1 MGVDILG
8 RMVTNKETKQ
18 SNDQHP
24 FGRRCLAVRKGR
36 PAKGGAKRGIAMKSL
51 KLICLMTLA
60 LIVGCSSSAPKRAA
74 VVQPSSYPVSE
85 YRIQP
90 GDLLD
95 IKLFYNPELN
105 EQLTVRS
112 DGRITLQLV
121 NDVVAAGLTPAEL
134 TAVLTKAYAGE
145 LANPKVAVIV
155 RTSVADKVY
164 VDGEV
169 VRAGMINLTGPT
181 TVLQSIAQ
189 AGGMKDSAK
198 TKEVLVLRKA
208 ENNEVTVIQVDL
220 KGALRGN
227 DQNQDIFV
235 RPNDIVY
242 VPKSKISD
250 INTWIDLYI
259 RKNIPFPI
267 GLGYSL

>member
-1 MGVDILG
+1 
-8 RMVTNKETKQ
+8 
-18 SNDQHP
+18 
-24 FGRRCLAVRKGR
+24 
-36 PAKGGAKRGIAMKSL
+36 MKTL
-51 KLICLMTLA
+51 RLFWLVTLA
-60 LIVGCSSSAPKRAA
+60 FVFGCASHRSAEMTPDQFAA
-74 VVQPSSYPVSE
+74 PVYPVQE

-90 GDLLD
+90 GDQLD

-121 NDVVAAGLTPAEL
+121 NDVVAAGRTPEEL
-134 TAVLTKAYAGE
+134 TQVLNKAYSAE

-169 VRAGMINLTGPT
+169 NRAGLVTMPGPM

-189 AGGMKDSAK
+189 AGGLREAADPDQ
-198 TKEVLVLRKA
+198 VVVLRRGADGKV
-208 ENNEVTVIQVDL
+208 NTIQVNLEPALEGRD
-220 KGALRGN
+220 GAS
-227 DQNQDIFV
+227 DIFL
-235 RPNDIVY
+235 RPNDIVL
-242 VPKSKISD
+242 VPKSGIANV
-250 INTWIDLYI
+250 NTWIDMYI
-259 RKNIPFPI
+259 RKNIPLPI

>member
-1 MGVDILG
+1 MKAITIVWLITL
-8 RMVTNKETKQ
+8 T
-18 SNDQHP
+18 
-24 FGRRCLAVRKGR
+24 F
-36 PAKGGAKRGIAMKSL
+36 IA
-51 KLICLMTLA
+51 
-60 LIVGCSSSAPKRAA
+60 GCSTSATGRGK
-74 VVQPSSYPVSE
+74 VDSLQPTIFLTKE

-90 GDLLD
+90 GDQLD

-121 NDVVAAGLTPAEL
+121 NDVVAAGQTPAEL
-134 TAVLTKAYAGE
+134 TVLLNKAYATE
-145 LANPKVAVIV
+145 LENPKVAVIV

-169 VRAGMINLTGPT
+169 NRAGLITMTGPM

-189 AGGMKDSAK
+189 AGGVKESAK
-198 TKEVLVLRKA
+198 TDQVIVLRKA
-208 ENNEVTVIQVDL
+208 DDGRMTAIQVNIQH
-220 KGALRGN
+220 ALQRANESG
-227 DQNQDIFV
+227 DIFL

-242 VPKSKISD
+242 VPKSTISNV
-250 INTWIDLYI
+250 NTWIDLYI
-259 RKNIPFPI
+259 RKNVPLPI

>member
-1 MGVDILG
+1 
-8 RMVTNKETKQ
+8 
-18 SNDQHP
+18 
-24 FGRRCLAVRKGR
+24 
-36 PAKGGAKRGIAMKSL
+36 MKAL
-51 KLICLMTLA
+51 KIVC
-60 LIVGCSSSAPKRAA
+60 LIVTLTLVGACSSSVAGRAGMS
-74 VVQPSSYPVSE
+74 QPSSHPARE

-95 IKLFYNPELN
+95 VKLFYNPELN

-134 TAVLTKAYAGE
+134 TTALTKAYAAD
-145 LANPKVAVIV
+145 LTNPKVAVIV
-155 RTSVADKVY
+155 RTSIADKVY

-169 VRAGMINLTGPT
+169 YRAGLVNLTGPT
-181 TVLQSIAQ
+181 TVLQSISQ
-189 AGGMKDSAK
+189 AGGMKDTAK
-198 TKEVLVLRKA
+198 TEGIIVLRRA
-208 ENNEVTVIQVDL
+208 ENNKMTAIQVDL
-220 KGALRGN
+220 KDALRGG
-227 DQNQDIFV
+227 DMNQDIVV

-242 VPKSKISD
+242 VPKSRISNVNKWVD
-250 INTWIDLYI
+250 MYI

>member
-1 MGVDILG
+1 MNALKIIWLITLTLIL
-8 RMVTNKETKQ
+8 
-18 SNDQHP
+18 
-24 FGRRCLAVRKGR
+24 
-36 PAKGGAKRGIAMKSL
+36 
-51 KLICLMTLA
+51 
-60 LIVGCSSSAPKRAA
+60 GCSSSVTGRTG
-74 VVQPSSYPVSE
+74 VLQSSTHPAKE

-90 GDLLD
+90 GDQLD

-105 EQLTVRS
+105 EQLVVRS

-164 VDGEV
+164 VDGQV
-169 VRAGMINLTGPT
+169 NRAGIINLTGPT
-181 TVLQSIAQ
+181 TVLQSISQ

-198 TKEVLVLRKA
+198 TEEVLILRRA
-208 ENNEVTVIQVDL
+208 ENNEMTVIQVDL
-220 KGALRGN
+220 KGALKGTA
-227 DQNQDIFV
+227 QNQDIFV

-242 VPKSKISD
+242 VPKSKIGN

>member
-1 MGVDILG
+1 MKALTIVWLITL
-8 RMVTNKETKQ
+8 T
-18 SNDQHP
+18 
-24 FGRRCLAVRKGR
+24 F
-36 PAKGGAKRGIAMKSL
+36 IA
-51 KLICLMTLA
+51 
-60 LIVGCSSSAPKRAA
+60 GCSTSATGRGK
-74 VVQPSSYPVSE
+74 VDVLQPTTFSTKE

-90 GDLLD
+90 GDQLD

-134 TAVLTKAYAGE
+134 TVLLNKAYAAE
-145 LANPKVAVIV
+145 LENPKVAVIV

-169 VRAGMINLTGPT
+169 NRAGLITMTGPM

-189 AGGMKDSAK
+189 AGGVKESAK
-198 TKEVLVLRKA
+198 TDQVIVLRKA
-208 ENNEVTVIQVDL
+208 DDGRMTAIQINIEHALQGSNES
-220 KGALRGN
+220 G
-227 DQNQDIFV
+227 DIFL

-242 VPKSKISD
+242 VPKSTISNV
-250 INTWIDLYI
+250 NTWIDLYI
-259 RKNIPFPI
+259 RKNVPLPI

>member
-1 MGVDILG
+1 M
-8 RMVTNKETKQ
+8 TE
-18 SNDQHP
+18 
-24 FGRRCLAVRKGR
+24 
-36 PAKGGAKRGIAMKSL
+36 KRGEMTMNAL
-51 KLICLMTLA
+51 KIIWLITLT
-60 LIVGCSSSAPKRAA
+60 LILGCSSSVTGRTG
-74 VVQPSSYPVSE
+74 VLQSSTHPAKE

-90 GDLLD
+90 GDQLD

-105 EQLTVRS
+105 EQLVVRS

-164 VDGEV
+164 VDGQV
-169 VRAGMINLTGPT
+169 NRAGIINLTGPT
-181 TVLQSIAQ
+181 TVLQSISQ

-198 TKEVLVLRKA
+198 TEEVLILRRA
-208 ENNEVTVIQVDL
+208 ENNEMTVIQVDL
-220 KGALRGN
+220 KGALKGTA
-227 DQNQDIFV
+227 QNQDIFV

-242 VPKSKISD
+242 VPKSKIGN